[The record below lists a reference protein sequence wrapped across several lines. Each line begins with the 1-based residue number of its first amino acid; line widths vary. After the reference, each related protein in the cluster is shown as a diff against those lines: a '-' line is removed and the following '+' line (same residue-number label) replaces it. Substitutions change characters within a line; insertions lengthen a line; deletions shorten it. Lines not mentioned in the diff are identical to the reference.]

1 MQSGRIPQ
9 SLRWRGIDEEHM
21 IKFAPN
27 RRKFDFALKQITAK
41 LAGAQAKK
49 DTYVEHKYKEVQQKQ
64 YTFEQR
70 NCHVS

>member
-9 SLRWRGIDEEHM
+9 SLRWRWIDEGRM
-21 IKFAPN
+21 IKFVPN
-27 RRKFDFALKQITAK
+27 RRKFDFALKHITAK

-49 DTYVEHKYKEVQQKQ
+49 DTYVSQKYKEVQKKQ

-70 NCHVS
+70 KCHVS

>member
-9 SLRWRGIDEEHM
+9 SLRWRGIDEGHM
-21 IKFAPN
+21 IKFVPN
-27 RRKFDFALKQITAK
+27 RRTFDFSLKHITAK

-49 DTYVEHKYKEVQQKQ
+49 DTYVAQKYKEVQQKQ

-70 NCHVS
+70 KCYVS